1 MTIITAENVKKLL
14 ETVDAGLSAGLGK
27 PVPGQMC
34 VEAAVCFALG
44 LPHSDD
50 PGCVSQS
57 VRELKIALN
66 DSVVWSDNQSRA
78 RGLRRLAV
86 AQLGTKGTLDEVE
99 FARRAVMLL
108 INKTLAD
115 FLDSQGQTE
124 HANDCRQASDLASA
138 RKAADAVW
146 AANAARAAANAAWAA
161 AYAAYAA
168 YAVAWAARAYA
179 IWAAVADAVAKAV
192 DAVWAADAVDAVAVA
207 WAAKAAVAQMG
218 QEQLAFDFAEGVVQ
232 ILIDMK
238 APGTQWLGLTEENK

>member
-14 ETVDAGLSAGLGK
+14 ETVDAGLVKGLGK

-34 VEAAVCFALG
+34 VEAAVCYALG

-99 FARRAVMLL
+99 FARRVIMLL

-138 RKAADAVW
+138 RKAARAAVAW
-146 AANAARAAANAAWAA
+146 DANAV
-161 AYAAYAA
+161 YAARAA
-168 YAVAWAARAYA
+168 YAVAWAANA
-179 IWAAVADAVAKAV
+179 
-192 DAVWAADAVDAVAVA
+192 AVAVA

-238 APGTQWLGLTEENK
+238 APGTQWLGLTEET